1 MHASNTLVA
10 LAALNGLPVTGA
22 GHESIDAC
30 TGKRLAYLRRDLRVV
45 LGGKRSSLKVRV
57 INTLT

>member
-22 GHESIDAC
+22 GHESTTRAQASDWLICAAIYE
-30 TGKRLAYLRRDLRVV
+30 LF
-45 LGGKRSSLKVRV
+45 LGASVQV
-57 INTLT
+57 